1 MIDKNR
7 YDTVCRQACFGL
19 IQVIN
24 IDLKQIIFWDL
35 LQMLQY
41 SAPPHNSNL
50 PVTSAQP

>member
-1 MIDKNR
+1 MDIIQFAGR
-7 YDTVCRQACFGL
+7 ACFGL
-19 IQVIN
+19 IIQIIN

-50 PVTSAQP
+50 PIASAQP